1 MANATA
7 QAPMSP
13 LQHLQNRF
21 AIMDLGGE
29 IRLLDRHQVTGILS
43 GAIKG
48 DVSFYKK
55 PDGNLMMKRMLESLP
70 LPCKAEAVV
79 ADFWV
84 SPQTKLYSS
93 TAFSPLPTSPGTLN
107 FWVGHA
113 PNPAPGNWRILR
125 DYLLDVLSD
134 GNQEVYEYLVKY
146 MAHMVQRPEEKPG
159 VMIVLLGGQGTGKGV
174 YFTLLRAIWPRST
187 LQVAKIDQVVGKFTS
202 ALERSYIICMDEA
215 LFAGDRQA
223 IDNLKSI
230 VTETHLHIEQKYQ
243 PSRTIESHHRLF
255 AASNDEHFAH
265 FEQDDRRF
273 VFLRVSDI
281 HRQDTRYF
289 SGIAAAI
296 ANPGTIKA
304 LLYYLQRKDLA
315 SFNVRAKPQTNEQQ
329 AQKIKSLQGFE
340 RYWYEVLCTG
350 NFSLTDS
357 RDYKWG
363 PSTFIATKDLMDKY
377 KEHNKNAERYQ
388 TLQASQIK
396 AKVAALCPSAKVG
409 IREKSRDHRGE
420 TQVRGAR
427 VPTLDLAR
435 KEFSD
440 YLGEAL
446 TWESDDASQHELD
459 SDDTDKPPRRHE
471 FSI

>member
-1 MANATA
+1 MANATV
-7 QAPMSP
+7 QATMSP
-13 LQHLQNRF
+13 LQHLQDRF
-21 AIMDLGGE
+21 AIMDLSGE
-29 IRLLDRHQVTGILS
+29 IRMLDRHQVSGILN
-43 GAIKG
+43 GTMKG

-55 PDGNLMMKRMLESLP
+55 PDGNLLMKRMLESLP
-70 LPCKAEAVV
+70 LPCKADAVV
-79 ADFWV
+79 AEFWI
-84 SPQTKLYSS
+84 SPNTKMYSS
-93 TAFSPLPTSPGTLN
+93 TAFSPLPTSPCTLN

-125 DYLLDVLSD
+125 DYLLDVVSD
-134 GNQEVYEYLVKY
+134 GNQDVYEYLVKY

-174 YFTLLRAIWPRST
+174 YFTLLRAIWPRTT

-230 VTETHLHIEQKYQ
+230 VTESHLHIEQKYQ
-243 PSRTIESHHRLF
+243 PSRTIDSIHRLF
-255 AASNDEHFAH
+255 AASNHDHFAH
-265 FEQDDRRF
+265 VEQDDRRF

-296 ANPGTIKA
+296 SNPDAIKA
-304 LLYYLQRKDLA
+304 LLYYLQRKDL
-315 SFNVRAKPQTNEQQ
+315 SDFNVRAKPRTSEQQ
-329 AQKIKSLQGFE
+329 TQKIKSLQGFE
-340 RYWYEVLCTG
+340 RYWYEVLCVG
-350 NFSLTDS
+350 NFSLTDA
-357 RDYKWG
+357 RDCIWG
-363 PSTFIATKDLMDKY
+363 PSIFIPTKDLMEKY

-396 AKVAALCPSAKVG
+396 AKLEVLCPSADVSA
-409 IREKSRDHRGE
+409 REKVLDHRGG
-420 TQVRGAR
+420 TTVRGAR
-427 VPTLDLAR
+427 VPNLSVAR
-435 KEFSD
+435 TEFAD

-446 TWESDDASQHELD
+446 IWESDDASQDELD
-459 SDDTDKPPRRHE
+459 SDDTD
-471 FSI
+471 